1 MASIIPGYEY
11 DIFISYRQKDNKGD
25 RWVSEFVD
33 ALKTELES
41 TFKEEISVYFDINPH
56 DGLLETHDVDASLKE
71 KLKCLIFIPII
82 SRTYCDPKSFAW
94 EHEFKTFVEQASQD
108 QFGLKVKLPGGNVA
122 NRILPIQ
129 IHDLTSEDKTLLEK
143 ELGGVLRSIEF
154 IYKEPGVDKPLAPE
168 DNEKKNLNNTKYRIQ
183 IIKVAHA
190 IKDIVLGLK
199 TEHDPLMKGMPPL
212 KELLNEEKK
221 EDSRKEVI
229 SKGII
234 DQKSKKWMIILL
246 SVFLFIAGAYAIY
259 KIIDR
264 SKQTQDLTK
273 LEKSIAVLPFKSLSD
288 DPEKQYL
295 ADGMMDAILLHLSK
309 IEDLRVMSRT
319 SVEQYRKTDKASNV
333 IGQELGVAY
342 LLEGSFQK
350 YGDNAR
356 LIVQLIKTGKEGHVW
371 AKDYDRN
378 WNDVFSVQSEVA
390 QTIARE
396 LHAEI
401 TPEEKQLIEK
411 IPTANLTA
419 YDFYLKGND
428 YWSKSEYSLA
438 LDMYSQAI
446 QYDSLFTAA
455 YAQRA
460 KLHLYFYH
468 DKLEGW
474 EGHDLKAKEDIK
486 KGNLLNPELPEV
498 KLAMAVAYY
507 YLDRDYDNAL
517 KIIEELKAEGP
528 NMADLYFYS
537 AAILRRQGKWE
548 ESISEYKIGIQLDPF
563 NADNIGSLGDTYFLS
578 HQYDKAIEC
587 VRQGL
592 SLIPDY
598 KGFNYGIYIYLLNK
612 TGNFKASLKESGL
625 KEADV
630 QYEVYYYNRQYDK
643 LIEFIRKEFTI
654 LTDESTYQ
662 TKTYKLALI
671 YYLSGQKSLCKMY
684 SDSTI
689 TYLKQKIKENPYDDR
704 FYPPLGKCYA
714 FNGNVN
720 EAIDCGK
727 KAVYLRPIKLDAYQG
742 EIKEQDLMEIYIFTG
757 NYELALDKIE
767 YLLSIPGWLSVGI
780 LIADPVFDN
789 LRSLP
794 RFQKITENSLKQIL

>member
-1 MASIIPGYEY
+1 MASIIPGYQY
-11 DIFISYRQKDNKGD
+11 DIFISYRHNDNRSG
-25 RWVSEFVD
+25 WVTEFVA
-33 ALKTELES
+33 ALQEELAA
-41 TFKEEISVYFDINPH
+41 TLKEPVSVYFDTNPH
-56 DGLLETHDVDASLKE
+56 DGLLETHNVDKSLE
-71 KLKCLIFIPII
+71 GKLKCLIFIPII
-82 SRTYCDPKSFAW
+82 SQTYCDSKSFAW
-94 EHEFKTFVEQASQD
+94 QHEFVAFNQMAKVD
-108 QFGLKVKLPGGNVA
+108 QFGRDIRLAGGNVA
-122 NRILPIQ
+122 SRILPIK
-129 IHDLTSEDKTLLEK
+129 INDLDPEDKTLLEN

-154 IYKEPGVDKPLAPE
+154 IYKASGVNRPLKPNDE
-168 DNEKKNLNNTKYRIQ
+168 RTENLNHTYYRDQ
-183 IIKVAHA
+183 INKVANAVKEIISA
-190 IKDIVLGLK
+190 IKKHNKQD
-199 TEHDPLMKGMPPL
+199 
-212 KELLNEEKK
+212 
-221 EDSRKEVI
+221 EVI
-229 SKGII
+229 SKEEIKPKTEI
-234 DQKSKKWMIILL
+234 SKNLKP
-246 SVFLFIAGAYAIY
+246 
-259 KIIDR
+259 KIIVGSFFVLALLVLGYFFIPKLFNS
-264 SKQTQDLTK
+264 SKPVN
-273 LEKSIAVLPFKSLSD
+273 KSIAVLPFKSLSD

-396 LHAEI
+396 LHAVI

-517 KIIEELKAEGP
+517 RIIEELKAEAP

-537 AAILRRQGKWE
+537 AAILRRQGKWK

-794 RFQKITENSLKQIL
+794 RFQKIIEDARKQIL